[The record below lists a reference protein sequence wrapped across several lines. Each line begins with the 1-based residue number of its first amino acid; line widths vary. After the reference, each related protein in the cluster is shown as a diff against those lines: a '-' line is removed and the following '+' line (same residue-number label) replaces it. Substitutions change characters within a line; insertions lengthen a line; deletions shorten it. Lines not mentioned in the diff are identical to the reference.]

1 MKIFCSNNAKNLAAK
16 LAEFKLFAT
25 VEAEYGDEVVAGS
38 TEGLTLAH
46 HGPRAG
52 NPNPCLANFSGR
64 LQAIEAIGLSHID
77 LDTLGGVATLMG
89 KKPGPDSF
97 WQLAAHIDS
106 NGPHRAADFPLWDDH
121 ADNVPLK
128 AQYYAYCAWAREKE
142 NQYWPP
148 KDGSVEDVTDRIEKA
163 IAVLSEI
170 FTTRDHFGD
179 KRDDG
184 LVVSSPWVQ
193 CGREFEKKLAEDEAR
208 CLIEAGRVR
217 VFAGDVFTAAFY
229 RNADGTVADA
239 TVSYGTKSGAI
250 TLAFEDGGK
259 KHNATEIMQ
268 MLFGPEAGG
277 HAGIAGSPRG
287 KRMDFGDLAAVV
299 LKVRSELM
307 EVSCSLAFLSR
318 EIFKKEL

>member
-77 LDTLGGVATLMG
+77 LDTLGGVAALMG
-89 KKPGPDSF
+89 RKPGPESF

-106 NGPHRAADFPLWDDH
+106 NGPHRAADHPAWSEH
-121 ADNVPLK
+121 K
-128 AQYYAYCAWAREKE
+128 AQYYAYCAWARQKE

-148 KDGSVEDVTDRIEKA
+148 KDGSVEDVTERIETA
-163 IAVLSEI
+163 IAVLDDI
-170 FTTRDHFGD
+170 FVGIKNGD
-179 KRDDG
+179 FEDRFN
-184 LVVSSPWVQ
+184 SPWLAAGV
-193 CGREFEKKLAEDEAR
+193 EFEKKLAEDEAR
-208 CLIEAGRVR
+208 CLIESGRVR
-217 VFAGDVFTAAFY
+217 VFVGDVFCSAFY
-229 RNADGTVADA
+229 RNADGTVAEA
-239 TVSYGTKSGAI
+239 TVCYGTKSGAI
-250 TLAFEDGGK
+250 SLAFEDGGK
-259 KHNATEIMQ
+259 RWSAAKIVQ
-268 MLFGPEAGG
+268 SLFGPEAGG

-287 KRMDFGDLAAVV
+287 KRMDFGDLVAVV

-307 EVSCSLAFLSR
+307 EVPCSLAFLSR

>member
-1 MKIFCSNNAKNLAAK
+1 MKIFCSNNQKNLAAK
-16 LAEFKLFAT
+16 LAEFKIFAT
-25 VEAEYGDEVVAGS
+25 VEAEYGDDVVAGS

-52 NPNPCLANFSGR
+52 NLNPCLANFSGK

-77 LDTLGGVATLMG
+77 LDTLGGVAALMG

-97 WQLAAHIDS
+97 WRLAAHIDS

-148 KDGSVEDVTDRIEKA
+148 KDGSVEDVTERIEKSVA
-163 IAVLSEI
+163 FLCELFQPQMPESAWIQRG
-170 FTTRDHFGD
+170 RD
-179 KRDDG
+179 
-184 LVVSSPWVQ
+184 
-193 CGREFEKKLAEDEAR
+193 FEKKLADDETR

-217 VFAGDVFTAAFY
+217 VFSGDVFTAAFY
-229 RNADGTVADA
+229 RNADGMVADA
-239 TVSYGTKSGAI
+239 TISYGTKSGAI

-259 KHNATEIMQ
+259 KHNAAKIMQ
-268 MLFGPEAGG
+268 SLFGTEAGG

-287 KRMDFGDLAAVV
+287 KRMDFGDLAATV

-307 EVSCSLAFLSR
+307 ETPCSLAFLSR